1 MKLASSTSSPDR
13 STMRIKPAVLTVG
26 DELLFGERSNDNQ
39 TWLLRFLRERANP
52 AEVAMVLPD
61 SVPVIAKWLMVF
73 LADQYR
79 PILVS
84 GGIGGTHDDC
94 TREGIAAALDVP
106 LTRHEGCF
114 EILAAKYGL
123 QFTAGRQRM
132 ALLPQGCNLIANPIG
147 APGFSIENIY
157 AFPGFPS
164 MLQPMVTQVLDRLL
178 PDSAE
183 CRWLVR
189 DYRLPLNEGA
199 IARDIEAFAKQHKEA
214 RIGIYPHAER
224 FPHEVT
230 VRLRCDPRHNRI
242 LETFAE
248 LMATIKRKHGVH
260 D

>member
-1 MKLASSTSSPDR
+1 MKPEGPTSSPDKP
-13 STMRIKPAVLTVG
+13 TMAIKPAVVTVG
-26 DELLFGERSNDNQ
+26 DELLFGERGNDNQ
-39 TWLLRFLRERANP
+39 AWLLRLLRERAYP

-73 LADQYR
+73 LAGQYR

-106 LTRHEGCF
+106 LTRHETCF
-114 EILAAKYGL
+114 EILAAKYGQ
-123 QFTAGRQRM
+123 QFTTGRQRM
-132 ALLPQGCNLIANPIG
+132 ALLPRGCNLIANPIG
-147 APGFSIENIY
+147 APGFSCENIY

-183 CRWLVR
+183 RRWLVQ
-189 DYRLPLNEGA
+189 DYRLPLNEGV
-199 IARDIEAFAKQHKEA
+199 IAWDIEAFARQHGEA
-214 RIGIYPHAER
+214 RIGLYPHAER

-230 VRLRCDPRHNRI
+230 VRLRCDPRHNKL
-242 LETFAE
+242 LETFEQLVAN
-248 LMATIKRKHGVH
+248 IKRKHGVH